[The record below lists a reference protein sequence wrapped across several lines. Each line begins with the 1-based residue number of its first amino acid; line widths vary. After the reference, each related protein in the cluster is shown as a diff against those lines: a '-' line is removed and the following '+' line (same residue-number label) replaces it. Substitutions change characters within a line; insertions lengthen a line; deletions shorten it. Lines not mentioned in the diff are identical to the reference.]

1 MRSAWIFWVLV
12 PLLLSA
18 CASHSD
24 RDELTE
30 SLFYQKAHK
39 QLVKKHYT
47 TAIDDLK
54 ELEARFP
61 YSDYAEQA
69 QLELIYA
76 YYQTS
81 DFASLVAAAQ
91 HFLNNYPASA
101 RTDYAL
107 YLQGLGNYRLT
118 ESMFERF
125 FKRDTASRDLSSKR
139 DAFGNFAELVRRF
152 PNSAFAPDAR
162 SRMVY
167 IRQWLAQS
175 DLEVARYY
183 AKREAFIAAA
193 DRASQ
198 IIQHFQGT
206 PQVEEALAILSRSYT
221 ALGKPELAAK
231 SRAVL
236 TLNWPH
242 SRFLDKQGDKVE
254 LSWWPGE
261 SNWLSMLTFDL
272 L

>member
-1 MRSAWIFWVLV
+1 MRSAWIFVLFV
-12 PLLLSA
+12 PLVLAA

-30 SLFYQKAHK
+30 SLYYQKAHK

-69 QLELIYA
+69 QAELVYA

-81 DFASLVAAAQ
+81 NFSDLVAAAQ
-91 HFLNNYPASA
+91 HFLNNYPNSA
-101 RTDYAL
+101 QSAYVL

-118 ESMFERF
+118 EGMFERL
-125 FKRDTASRDLSSKR
+125 FKRDIASRDLSSKR
-139 DAFGNFAELVRRF
+139 DAFANFAELVRRF
-152 PNSAFAPDAR
+152 PDSAFAPDAR
-162 SRMVY
+162 SRMVF
-167 IRQWLAQS
+167 IRQLLAQQ

-193 DRASQ
+193 DRATQ
-198 IIQHFQGT
+198 IVEHFQGT

-221 ALGKPELAAK
+221 ALKQPELAAR

-236 TLNWPH
+236 AHNWPH
-242 SRFLDKQGDKVE
+242 SAFLDKHADQVE
-254 LSWWPGE
+254 ISWWPGE
-261 SNWLSMLTFDL
+261 GRWLSLLTFDL